1 MNGADVSNSE
11 GVKQVVLATR
21 NLGKVEEFERM
32 LHSASLDIHVLGLR
46 DFPDMPDVEETGS
59 TFAENALLKAHQI
72 SEYTGLPSLADD
84 SGLSVD
90 ALGGAPGI
98 YSARWAGSHGDDK
111 ANLEKVLRQI
121 EVLDNPSLTARFT
134 CAIALVLPS
143 DYPAQ
148 EHEILREGVIE
159 GELVLEPRGENG
171 FGYDPIFQPL
181 GYRQTTAE
189 LNPEIKDKISHRGQ
203 ALAAILPDLVR
214 LL

>member
-1 MNGADVSNSE
+1 MSDINNP
-11 GVKQVVLATR
+11 KRVVLATR

-32 LHSASLDIHVLGLR
+32 LFAASLNINVLGLR
-46 DFPDMPDVEETGS
+46 DFPDMPDVEETGT

-72 SEYTGLPSLADD
+72 SKYTGLPALADD

-111 ANLEKVLRQI
+111 ANLQKVLSQMR
-121 EVLDNPSLTARFT
+121 ELGNPPRGARFT
-134 CAIALVLPS
+134 CAVALVLPKE
-143 DYPAQ
+143 YLTP

-159 GELVLEPRGENG
+159 GELVLEPRGTYG
-171 FGYDPIFQPL
+171 FGYDPIFQPF
-181 GYRQTTAE
+181 GYEQTTAE
-189 LNPEIKDKISHRGQ
+189 LSPEVKDKISHRGQ
-203 ALAAILPDLVR
+203 ALKAILPELIR

>member
-1 MNGADVSNSE
+1 MSDIDNP
-11 GVKQVVLATR
+11 KRVVLATR

-32 LHSASLDIHVLGLR
+32 LFAASMNINVLGLR
-46 DFPDMPDVEETGS
+46 DFPDMPDVEETGT

-72 SEYTGLPSLADD
+72 SKYTGLPALADD

-111 ANLEKVLRQI
+111 ANLQKVLSQMK
-121 EVLDNPSLTARFT
+121 ELGNPPRGARFT
-134 CAIALVLPS
+134 CAIALVLPTE
-143 DYPAQ
+143 YLTP

-159 GELVLEPRGENG
+159 GELVLEPRGTYG
-171 FGYDPIFQPL
+171 FGYDPIFQPF
-181 GYRQTTAE
+181 GYEETTAE
-189 LNPEIKDKISHRGQ
+189 LSPEVKDKISHRGQ
-203 ALAAILPDLVR
+203 ALKAILPELIR

>member
-1 MNGADVSNSE
+1 MSDINNP
-11 GVKQVVLATR
+11 KRVVLATR

-32 LHSASLDIHVLGLR
+32 LFAAPLNINVLGLR
-46 DFPDMPDVEETGS
+46 DFPDMPDVEETGT

-72 SEYTGLPSLADD
+72 SKYTGLPALADD

-111 ANLEKVLRQI
+111 ANLQKVLSQMR
-121 EVLDNPSLTARFT
+121 ELGNPPRGARFT
-134 CAIALVLPS
+134 CAVALVLPKE
-143 DYPAQ
+143 YLTP

-159 GELVLEPRGENG
+159 GELVIEPRGTYG
-171 FGYDPIFQPL
+171 FGYDPIFQPF
-181 GYRQTTAE
+181 GYEQTTAE
-189 LNPEIKDKISHRGQ
+189 LSPEVKDKISHRGQ
-203 ALAAILPDLVR
+203 ALKAILPELIR